1 MTNRQIP
8 KWSDLAPLLS
18 PATKV
23 GTRRQ
28 RRLARAAS
36 ISDLRTRAQRRTPRA
51 VFDYVDGAADDEISL
66 ARSRSTFRDLEFQPH
81 VLRDVSC
88 ADTATTI
95 LGRDTAYPFGFAP
108 TGFTRMMHHEGESAV
123 AKVAERVRIP
133 YALSTMGTTTPED
146 VAAAAPGADRWFQLY
161 VWRDRD
167 VSYALAERA
176 RGSGFRTLI
185 LTVDLPVGGA
195 RLRDVRNGMTVP
207 PSLTVRTALDGARHP
222 SWWLNFLT
230 TEPLSFASLPSLG
243 GTVADSADR
252 LFDPA
257 LNFDDLVWLRDQW
270 DGPIV
275 VKGIQSVEDARR
287 VIDLG
292 ANAVILSNHGGRQ
305 LDRSPTPLLLI
316 QPVVDAIGSD
326 AEVYVDGGIM
336 NGGDIVAAIAL
347 GARAAFVGRAYLYG
361 LMAGGQDGVQ
371 RAADILTAD
380 IERTMKLLGVRSL
393 AELHPDQVR
402 LP

>member
-18 PATKV
+18 PAPKV

-123 AKVAERVRIP
+123 AKVAERVGIP

>member
-1 MTNRQIP
+1 
-8 KWSDLAPLLS
+8 
-18 PATKV
+18 
-23 GTRRQ
+23 
-28 RRLARAAS
+28 
-36 ISDLRTRAQRRTPRA
+36 
-51 VFDYVDGAADDEISL
+51 
-66 ARSRSTFRDLEFQPH
+66 
-81 VLRDVSC
+81 
-88 ADTATTI
+88 
-95 LGRDTAYPFGFAP
+95 
-108 TGFTRMMHHEGESAV
+108 
-123 AKVAERVRIP
+123 
-133 YALSTMGTTTPED
+133 
-146 VAAAAPGADRWFQLY
+146 
-161 VWRDRD
+161 
-167 VSYALAERA
+167 
-176 RGSGFRTLI
+176 
-185 LTVDLPVGGA
+185 
-195 RLRDVRNGMTVP
+195 MTVP
-207 PSLTVRTALDGARHP
+207 PSLTVRTAVDGAMHP

-230 TEPLSFASLPSLG
+230 TEPLSFASLNSLG

-257 LNFDDLVWLRDQW
+257 LNFDDLVWLREHW

-287 VIDLG
+287 VADLG

-305 LDRSPTPLLLI
+305 LDRSPTPLLLV
-316 QPVVDAIGSD
+316 QPVVDAIGAD

-380 IERTMKLLGVRSL
+380 IERTMKLLGVQSL
-393 AELHPDQVR
+393 AELHPDHVR